1 MTRTAATITFDP
13 NVFATHQT
21 IALTTGQLELSD
33 TGGTQTIAG
42 PAAGLTIDAGG
53 TSRVFVVDGGATAA
67 LSGLTITGGSV
78 SRGLGGGLENF
89 GTVTLTDCTVSGN
102 SASLGLG
109 GGLWN
114 DGTATLTGCTVSGN
128 SAYEGGGVYNYGT
141 ATLTDSTISGNS
153 ASERGGGLWNY
164 GTATLADCTISG
176 NSTNE
181 GGGVYLLSGANSR
194 TTIVDT
200 IVAGNRAGT
209 GPDVSGTVTD
219 DQGSNLIGDRDGA
232 GGFTAAGD
240 QVGSAASP
248 IDPLL
253 APLGDYGGPTQ
264 TMALRAGSP
273 AIGRG
278 TTIAGLTADQRG
290 FALDSPRPDIGAFQ
304 SDPLVVNT
312 TSDGAGSLPGDLDL
326 RQAVNL
332 ADVIGTAATITFDPT
347 VFAAPQT
354 VALTGGQLELSDAGG
369 LETITGPA
377 AGLSID
383 AGGTSRVFQVD
394 RGVTAALSGLTITG
408 GSTTTGGGLVNLGTI
423 TLTDCT
429 ISGNSAIFGG
439 GVYNYGTATFTDC
452 TISGNSAGYGGGVNA
467 YGPLTLTACT
477 VSGNSAAIG
486 GGVILHGGADS
497 RTTIGD
503 TIVAGNAAIISP
515 DLFGTV
521 DQDRGS
527 NLIGDG
533 DGASGFTAAG
543 DQVGSAASPIDPLL
557 APLGDYGGP
566 TRTMPLRSGSPAI
579 GKGVAVAGLTADQR
593 GFALDSPQ
601 PDIGAFQTNPLV
613 VNTTSDGTGSLPGD
627 LDLRQAVNLADVI
640 GAATTITFDP
650 TIFAAH
656 QTIRLTAGPLEL
668 SATSGLETITGPAAG
683 LTIDA
688 GGTSR
693 VFVVDGGATAA
704 LSGLTIT
711 GGSVSRGLGGGLEN
725 FGTVTLTDCTV
736 SGNSASL
743 GLGGG
748 LWNDGTA
755 TLTGCTVS
763 GNSAYEGGGVYN
775 YGTATLTDS
784 TISGNSASE
793 RGGGLWNYGTATL
806 ADCTISGN
814 STNEGGG
821 VYLLSG
827 ANSRTTIVNTIVAG
841 NGAGTGP
848 DVSGTVT
855 DDQGSN
861 LIGDRDGAGGFTAAG
876 DQVGS
881 AASPIDPLLAPLGD
895 YGGPTQTMALRAG
908 SPAIGRGTTIAG
920 LTADQRGFALDSP
933 RPDIGAFQS
942 DPLVVNTTS
951 DGAGSLPGDL
961 DLRQAVNLAD
971 VIGTAAT
978 ITFDP
983 TVFAAHQTI
992 APDGRP
998 ARAERRGRAG
1008 DDHRPGRRPDH
1019 RRRRNEPRLR
1029 GGRRR
1034 DRRALRPD
1042 HHRRLGPARLR
1053 RRPGEPRYGHAHRL
1067 HDQRQL
1073 RLTRSRRRPGE
1084 RRYGDARRLH
1094 DQRQLRRRRRRRV

>member
-1 MTRTAATITFDP
+1 MISGNSANEGGGVYLLSGANSRTTIVDTIVAGNSAGTGPDVSGTVTDDRGDNLIGDGDGAGGFTAAGDQVGSAASPIDPRLAPLGDYGGPTQTMPLRSGSPAIGKGVAVAGLTADQRGFALDSPRPDIGAFQTNPLVVNTTSDGAGSLPGDLDLRQAVNLADVIGTAATITFDPTVFAAHQTIALTGGQLELSDAGGLETITGPAAGLTIDAGGESGVFLVDRGVTAALAGLTITGGSALVGGGLANLGTVTLTDCTISGNSAIFGGGVYNDGAATLIDCTISGNSAEDGGGMFNDGAATLTDCTISGNSSHQVGGGLANSGTATITDCTISGNSAKEGGGVLLGGGDPGRQSATRSSRATPQSPAPTSPGRSTRTRGYNLIGDGDGDGGFTAAGDQVGSAASPIDPELAPLGDYGGPTRTMALRAGSLAIGRGTSVAGLTADQRGFALDSPRPDIGAFQFQTNPLVVNTTGDAPGSPPGGLDLREAVNLADVTRTAATITFDP

-200 IVAGNRAGT
+200 IVAGNSAGT

-394 RGVTAALSGLTITG
+394 KGVTAALSGLTITG

-467 YGPLTLTACT
+467 YGPLDAHR
-477 VSGNSAAIG
+477 GARSARPAPP
-486 GGVILHGGADS
+486 LA
-497 RTTIGD
+497 
-503 TIVAGNAAIISP
+503 
-515 DLFGTV
+515 
-521 DQDRGS
+521 
-527 NLIGDG
+527 
-533 DGASGFTAAG
+533 
-543 DQVGSAASPIDPLL
+543 AAS
-557 APLGDYGGP
+557 
-566 TRTMPLRSGSPAI
+566 SS
-579 GKGVAVAGLTADQR
+579 
-593 GFALDSPQ
+593 
-601 PDIGAFQTNPLV
+601 
-613 VNTTSDGTGSLPGD
+613 
-627 LDLRQAVNLADVI
+627 
-640 GAATTITFDP
+640 
-650 TIFAAH
+650 
-656 QTIRLTAGPLEL
+656 
-668 SATSGLETITGPAAG
+668 
-683 LTIDA
+683 
-688 GGTSR
+688 
-693 VFVVDGGATAA
+693 
-704 LSGLTIT
+704 
-711 GGSVSRGLGGGLEN
+711 
-725 FGTVTLTDCTV
+725 
-736 SGNSASL
+736 
-743 GLGGG
+743 
-748 LWNDGTA
+748 
-755 TLTGCTVS
+755 
-763 GNSAYEGGGVYN
+763 
-775 YGTATLTDS
+775 
-784 TISGNSASE
+784 
-793 RGGGLWNYGTATL
+793 
-806 ADCTISGN
+806 
-814 STNEGGG
+814 
-821 VYLLSG
+821 
-827 ANSRTTIVNTIVAG
+827 
-841 NGAGTGP
+841 
-848 DVSGTVT
+848 
-855 DDQGSN
+855 
-861 LIGDRDGAGGFTAAG
+861 
-876 DQVGS
+876 
-881 AASPIDPLLAPLGD
+881 
-895 YGGPTQTMALRAG
+895 MA
-908 SPAIGRGTTIAG
+908 GRG
-920 LTADQRGFALDSP
+920 
-933 RPDIGAFQS
+933 
-942 DPLVVNTTS
+942 
-951 DGAGSLPGDL
+951 
-961 DLRQAVNLAD
+961 
-971 VIGTAAT
+971 
-978 ITFDP
+978 
-983 TVFAAHQTI
+983 
-992 APDGRP
+992 
-998 ARAERRGRAG
+998 RRGRPSA
-1008 DDHRPGRRPDH
+1008 
-1019 RRRRNEPRLR
+1019 
-1029 GGRRR
+1029 
-1034 DRRALRPD
+1034 
-1042 HHRRLGPARLR
+1042 
-1053 RRPGEPRYGHAHRL
+1053 
-1067 HDQRQL
+1067 
-1073 RLTRSRRRPGE
+1073 TRSSPCGQFRNHQP
-1084 RRYGDARRLH
+1084 
-1094 DQRQLRRRRRRRV
+1094 